1 MDELSAGPA
10 TRGLFE
16 PHSNKR
22 LDFNSLK
29 KKKGGVKHTTSLTA
43 DLWVSRGS

>member
-16 PHSNKR
+16 PHSNKQ

-29 KKKGGVKHTTSLTA
+29 KKEGVKHTTSLTA
-43 DLWVSRGS
+43 ELWVSRGS